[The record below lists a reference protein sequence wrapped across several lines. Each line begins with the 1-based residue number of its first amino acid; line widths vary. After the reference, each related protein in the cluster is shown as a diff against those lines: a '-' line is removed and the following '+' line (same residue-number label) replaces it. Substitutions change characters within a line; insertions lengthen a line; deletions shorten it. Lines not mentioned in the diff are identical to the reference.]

1 MTNWIIGTAGILLS
15 ILTYVAGWKTRQ
27 HKEGQETGQ
36 ILSELGYLKSN
47 TDEIKRR
54 LDKQDER
61 DREYISRLTSLESRL
76 DIMERQ
82 IKGG

>member
-1 MTNWIIGTAGILLS
+1 MTSWIIAGAGLLLS
-15 ILTYVAGWKTRQ
+15 ILTYIAGWKTKQ
-27 HKEGQETGQ
+27 QKEGQEAGQ

-61 DREYISRLTSLESRL
+61 DREYISRLTALESRVTIL
-76 DIMERQ
+76 EQDH
-82 IKGG
+82 GS

>member
-1 MTNWIIGTAGILLS
+1 MTSWIIAGAGLLLS
-15 ILTYVAGWKTRQ
+15 ILTYIAGWKTKQRD
-27 HKEGQETGQ
+27 EGQEAGQ

-61 DREYISRLTSLESRL
+61 DREYISRLTALESRVTIL
-76 DIMERQ
+76 EQDH
-82 IKGG
+82 GS